1 MFPIDDLSWAMLF
14 AIAIPVLV
22 ILVGVAYQRIGSAR
36 DRRRYPPPGRM
47 VAVNA
52 VPLHVRIEGQGSPT
66 VVFES
71 GVAASSV
78 NWTRVQNAVA
88 QFTTTMSYDRAGYA
102 WSGSCPNDLTATEM
116 AEMLREALTLAGLKP
131 PFVLVGHSFGALLV
145 RIYAD
150 LWPNEVAGLV
160 LVDPALLAE
169 WANPS
174 PVKLRMLARGVALS
188 RRGAFLARIGFVR
201 LSLSLLTS
209 GASRSQVHF
218 EANEREGRALRS
230 GANHWRSA
238 ENAARIMA
246 RSPIALVP
254 AGILP
259 KHGEAP

>member
-22 ILVGVAYQRIGSAR
+22 ILLGVAYQRIGSAR

-47 VAVNA
+47 IAVNA

-150 LWPNEVAGLV
+150 LWPNEVAGLF
-160 LVDPALLAE
+160 
-169 WANPS
+169 WS
-174 PVKLRMLARGVALS
+174 T
-188 RRGAFLARIGFVR
+188 RRYWR
-201 LSLSLLTS
+201 
-209 GASRSQVHF
+209 
-218 EANEREGRALRS
+218 NGRTR
-230 GANHWRSA
+230 R
-238 ENAARIMA
+238 R
-246 RSPIALVP
+246 
-254 AGILP
+254 
-259 KHGEAP
+259 